1 MIRDFVLAS
10 AKSLLFQIG
19 CRGDEA
25 RYFALKGSLVR
36 AAARRGLYERRYLA
50 LLPSL
55 VSPGSVAV
63 DVGAHF
69 GAYTHALANVVGPTG
84 RVVAFEPL
92 PPVAQ
97 QLTRSC
103 AGRRNV
109 IIFEEAVSDRAADSL
124 ELQMPAIG
132 WNVPEPALAR
142 TSGTVAGPA
151 HTTFRVRARP
161 LDHHASLVAEVTF
174 IKVDIEG
181 HELPFLAGARQI
193 IESSRPVL
201 QVESAGLMVRRDA
214 ALAWLEARDYVI
226 ITFRGRRLHR
236 AGLEE
241 RLSLNVYLVPAERVS
256 VLPAFREVR
265 S

>member
-97 QLTRSC
+97 QLIRSC
-103 AGRRNV
+103 ARLRNV
-109 IIFEEAVSDRAADSL
+109 TIFEEAVSDQADDSL

-142 TSGTVAGPA
+142 ASRAATGPA
-151 HTTFRVRARP
+151 CATFRVRARP
-161 LDHHASLVAEVTF
+161 LDHHADVVDGATF

-181 HELPFLAGARQI
+181 HELPFLTGARQI
-193 IESSRPVL
+193 IETSRPVL
-201 QVESAGLMVRRDA
+201 QVESAGLTIHRDA
-214 ALAWLEARDYVI
+214 ALAWLKARNYVLF
-226 ITFRGRRLHR
+226 TFRGRRLHR
-236 AGLEE
+236 AGLEA
-241 RLSLNVYLVPAERVS
+241 RLSLNVYLVPAERVPA
-256 VLPAFREVR
+256 LPVFREVR